1 MKKVKL
7 KHRESSYI
15 PEGEGDKQM
24 SERCLKSWIKDGI
37 DEGLGAYNIQ
47 DALEK
52 MLHLTIDIGKIKMM
66 LIESLTPEIM
76 NAVTPYYKD
85 EFYSSISKDKL
96 IISPWWD
103 DFWQEVKIVDIVK
116 DSVDGWDAERLME
129 TRNAFVESLA
139 IIDKAIKEH

>member
-1 MKKVKL
+1 MKKIKL

-24 SERCLKSWIKDGI
+24 SESCLKTWIKESI
-37 DEGLGAYNIQ
+37 NEGLGAYSIQ
-47 DALEK
+47 NALEK
-52 MLHLTIDIGKIKMM
+52 MFDVSIIKQL

-85 EFYSSISKDKL
+85 EFYSSISRDKL

-129 TRNAFVESLA
+129 TRNAFVESLT
-139 IIDKAIKEH
+139 IIDKAIKENKC

>member
-24 SERCLKSWIKDGI
+24 SESCLKTWIKESI
-37 DEGLGAYNIQ
+37 NEGLGAYSIQ
-47 DALEK
+47 NALEK
-52 MLHLTIDIGKIKMM
+52 MFDVSIIKQL

-76 NAVTPYYKD
+76 KAVTPYYKD
-85 EFYSSISKDKL
+85 EFYSSISRDKL

-129 TRNAFVESLA
+129 TRNAFVESLT
-139 IIDKAIKEH
+139 IIDKAIKENKC

>member
-24 SERCLKSWIKDGI
+24 SERCLKSWIEDGI

-47 DALEK
+47 DALEE
-52 MLHLTIDIGKIKMM
+52 MFDISKIKMM
-66 LIESLTPEIM
+66 LVESLTPQIM
-76 NAVTPYYKD
+76 NAVSPYYKD
-85 EFYSSISKDKL
+85 EFYSSISRDKL

-116 DSVDGWDAERLME
+116 DSVDGWDAERLTE

-139 IIDKAIKEH
+139 IIDKAIKENDES